1 MIWYCYKYVHMTV
14 GCLCV
19 CPSVGLSVSI
29 SVSLLVSTPVTSFN
43 PVRIFCLY
51 KVHSSYVICIFF
63 RWSTFRH
70 QRWPWYLVLDHVS
83 LNDAPT
89 TGGLVLHT
97 AMSSPITGFE
107 IVVCL
112 LLGSRRRCRGIIGPL
127 RTYRLNSQTRS
138 WKTERE
144 MRREQKYRITKKPS
158 VATGTYVQFQITVTS
173 GSFARPDFTDA
184 VSTSLQYFTLIT
196 RSALY

>member
-1 MIWYCYKYVHMTV
+1 MFIWLLVVYVSV
-14 GCLCV
+14 LLLACLSVYLWVCLCLHLSQVLILYVFFV
-19 CPSVGLSVSI
+19 CTRYTVRMWSVYFFAEALLDINVDLGTLS
-29 SVSLLVSTPVTSFN
+29 LTMCPWMTPPPPAAWCFTLQC
-43 PVRIFCLY
+43 P
-51 KVHSSYVICIFF
+51 
-63 RWSTFRH
+63 
-70 QRWPWYLVLDHVS
+70 
-83 LNDAPT
+83 A
-89 TGGLVLHT
+89 
-97 AMSSPITGFE
+97 PITGFE